1 MNSRW
6 CVFALLL
13 GLSGPVSAAD
23 AVIIFNPNAIGAW
36 LIMLGIAFLLAEAML
51 PSYGVIGLG
60 GILTFVVGSVILMNA
75 DRPGFSPPAPLL
87 IGLAL
92 VSTVLL
98 IALLIHALRTRPKHA
113 VSGDAGLLGS
123 VTPIT
128 SIQAGNACRGWVHLQ
143 GEQWQVLSTT
153 PLQSGQPV
161 RVVARRGLM
170 LEVAAADAAP
180 QGE

>member
-1 MNSRW
+1 M
-6 CVFALLL
+6 
-13 GLSGPVSAAD
+13 
-23 AVIIFNPNAIGAW
+23 
-36 LIMLGIAFLLAEAML
+36 
-51 PSYGVIGLG
+51 
-60 GILTFVVGSVILMNA
+60 
-75 DRPGFSPPAPLL
+75 
-87 IGLAL
+87 
-92 VSTVLL
+92 
-98 IALLIHALRTRPKHA
+98 
-113 VSGDAGLLGS
+113 LGS

-128 SIQAGNACRGWVHLQ
+128 SIQADNACRGWVHLQ